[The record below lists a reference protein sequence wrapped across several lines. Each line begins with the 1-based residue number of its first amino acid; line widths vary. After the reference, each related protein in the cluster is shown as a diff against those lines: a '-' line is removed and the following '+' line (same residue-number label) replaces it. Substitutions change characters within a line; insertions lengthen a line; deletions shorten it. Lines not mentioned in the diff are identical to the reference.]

1 MPVCRN
7 CGGGNKK
14 VVLNYTPKSYT
25 ICPNPG
31 SCPEDYTCSEILD
44 TACIQYTAGDILYCG
59 TTFSVVDKSESLENA
74 LQSVLDLICRKCALN
89 VNIFANNEEVNGP
102 SLSTEITNGL
112 APYSYQWKIAQGEFV
127 GHFISGSTT
136 LPTLTLTCIAANSI
150 MTGNI
155 DKNIKVTNVQLT
167 VVDANGCKEVVHFV
181 YASDCYSMIVTEPQQ
196 MPPYL
201 GGRLVNFANT
211 KTKLLFQ
218 PLDFMD
224 DPTYMPTCTELKN
237 MCCIECYEQGSQ
249 EIPASSYRRNRDEF
263 LKNTNE
269 NLLNEFFG
277 SASKNQAINYTQW
290 TPGNLGDQLTIY
302 KGGLVNY
309 NGLWGCP
316 ECSFRIWSE
325 IKFSELGNK
334 TLAEIFPMIDPDTGE
349 KFVWIDAVFLGETPP
364 IGQPGQMLK
373 WQTDPLGPNIFGEY
387 AWDPRTNTWNETLGG
402 VLGRLNTDTR
412 ARRDAWSKALNEV
425 ILATMPFV
433 WANDYGLFHRYKY
446 ELKYTV

>member
-7 CGGGNKK
+7 CGGSNKK

-25 ICPNPG
+25 VCPDPG
-31 SCPEDYTCSEILD
+31 TCSESYTCSEILD
-44 TACIQYTAGDILYCG
+44 AACIQYTAGDILYCG
-59 TTFSVVDKSESLENA
+59 TTFSVVDNSESLENA
-74 LQSVLDLICRKCALN
+74 LQSVLDLICRKCELN
-89 VNIFANNEEVNGP
+89 VNIIANNEEVDGP

-201 GGRLVNFANT
+201 GGRNFKTNGKKTKYANT
-211 KTKLLFQ
+211 

-224 DPTYMPTCTELKN
+224 DPLYMPTCTELKN
-237 MCCIECYEQGSQ
+237 MCCVECFDGGYE
-249 EIPASSYRRNRDEF
+249 ITASNYRANRDE
-263 LKNTNE
+263 LVKNTNE
-269 NLLNEFFG
+269 NLLNEYVG
-277 SASKNQAINYTQW
+277 TPVPDEAINYTQW
-290 TPGNLGDQLTIY
+290 QQGNIGDQLVLY
-302 KGGLVNY
+302 KGGLQNY
-309 NGLWGCP
+309 NVLWGCP

-325 IKFSELGNK
+325 IKWPVLNNQ
-334 TLAEIFPMIDPDTGE
+334 TLAERFPTIDPDTGA
-349 KFVWIDAVFLGETPP
+349 KFIWIDPVTFGNTPP
-364 IGQPGQMLK
+364 NGQPGQMLK
-373 WQTDPLGPNIFGEY
+373 WQNDSLNPSFWDEY
-387 AWDPRTNTWNETLGG
+387 AWDPVTNSWSKALGHI
-402 VLGRLNTDTR
+402 LGELNINTR
-412 ARRDAWSKALNEV
+412 ARRDAWLKSLNEV
-425 ILATMPFV
+425 ILATTPFV
-433 WANDYGLFHRYKY
+433 WANDYVLFHRYKY